1 MCRATL
7 AATKPIFPLQP
18 GHVQR
23 THPDQEIAVVD
34 GWPSAAARTR
44 LLEGEGRR
52 DRFRLRPS
60 RPAIEDKSTAV
71 PESTVLA
78 GARRMDEGSSSR
90 IKKLRRRNGLAED
103 GARHIISE
111 GENARQRYHSELENA
126 VRHIKKQHH
135 NAEEMAQ
142 QF

>member
-1 MCRATL
+1 M
-7 AATKPIFPLQP
+7 
-18 GHVQR
+18 
-23 THPDQEIAVVD
+23 VD

-71 PESTVLA
+71 SESTVLA
-78 GARRMDEGSSSR
+78 GARRMDEGSSLR
-90 IKKLRRRNGLAED
+90 IRKLRRRNGLAED

-111 GENARQRYHSELENA
+111 GEIARQRYHSELENA